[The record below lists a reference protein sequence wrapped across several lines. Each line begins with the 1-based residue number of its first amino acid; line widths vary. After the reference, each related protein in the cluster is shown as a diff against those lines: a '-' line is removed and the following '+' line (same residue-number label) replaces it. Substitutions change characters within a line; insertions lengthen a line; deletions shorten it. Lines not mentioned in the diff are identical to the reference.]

1 VFRAFNSRAG
11 FYADLIGLADEGG
24 STVGAEFNA
33 SPAETGAL
41 LQKRMDRGNLVGTR
55 LALAES
61 RERLLEAIGRLER
74 RYKDLTKPEAY
85 PVRLTRALNALV
97 INERLRADQR
107 QS

>member
-24 STVGAEFNA
+24 STVGAEFNE
-33 SPAETGAL
+33 SPAETVPL
-41 LQKRMDRGNLVGTR
+41 LEKRMNGGNLVGTR
-55 LALAES
+55 PSLAES
-61 RERLLEAIGRLER
+61 RERLLEAIGRLEQ
-74 RYKDLTKPEAY
+74 RYKDLSKPEAY

-97 INERLRADQR
+97 ISERLRADQR